1 MVTIAKMIE
10 QQKELERKIAEQKE
24 NANQYLGEAIIDV
37 LGIGYELLSTKKEA
51 KEIAETIKSYLSENP
66 FADEKENNDEAPATS
81 TVENETTDV
90 NEKQEY

>member
-1 MVTIAKMIE
+1 MATIAKMIE

-51 KEIAETIKSYLSENP
+51 KEVAETIKSYLSENP
-66 FADEKENNDEAPATS
+66 FADEKENDHEAPATS